1 MSIRRRI
8 RDETEGDVY
17 YDIDEM
23 SDEISGAGVFDTAR
37 ALASSIATKL
47 TGKAA
52 KKLATKA
59 LEKGAEKVGE
69 KTGEKL
75 GELLGE
81 KIYDRFTESSKSS
94 EREQGERENKG
105 DLIFK
110 ELQRERKHSSQL
122 PIAFQSKKLA
132 SAETKSIS
140 QQFDDLLNLF

>member
-75 GELLGE
+75 GEIIGE
-81 KIYDRFTESSKSS
+81 KLNRAYSKSPTK
-94 EREQGERENKG
+94 ENRG
-105 DLIFK
+105 DLVFK
-110 ELQRERKHSSQL
+110 ELQSEKKHSLSV
-122 PIAFQSKKLA
+122 PKKPA
-132 SAETKSIS
+132 STETKSIS
-140 QQFDDLLNLF
+140 QQFDDLLKLF

>member
-1 MSIRRRI
+1 MSTQRRI

-17 YDIDEM
+17 YDV
-23 SDEISGAGVFDTAR
+23 DEISGAGVFDTAR
-37 ALASSIATKL
+37 ALASSIATKV

-81 KIYDRFTESSKSS
+81 KIYDRFTESSQSS
-94 EREQGERENKG
+94 KREQGERERT
-105 DLIFK
+105 
-110 ELQRERKHSSQL
+110 REICFSKSYSVIRHTLKSNQMLFSRKSQPQPKRKVYPNSSM
-122 PIAFQSKKLA
+122 IC
-132 SAETKSIS
+132 
-140 QQFDDLLNLF
+140 

>member
-17 YDIDEM
+17 YDV
-23 SDEISGAGVFDTAR
+23 DEISGAGVFDTTR

-47 TGKAA
+47 TGKVA

-75 GELLGE
+75 GELIGE
-81 KIYDRFTESSKSS
+81 KLNRAYSKSS
-94 EREQGERENKG
+94 TEENRG

-110 ELQRERKHSSQL
+110 ELHGEKKQSLSKKQ
-122 PIAFQSKKLA
+122 PIAFQPKKPA
-132 SAETKSIS
+132 SVETKSIS